1 VRTRPATNGQY
12 LFEAIPAGEYLLAVF
27 GDIHPRDWQDAW
39 FLASLSGQAVRVQAP
54 AGARATQDIRIAR

>member
-1 VRTRPATNGQY
+1 
-12 LFEAIPAGEYLLAVF
+12 VF